1 MAKVYA
7 KIENDIVK
15 EINSDIFLHDIDGY
29 TLIDEG
35 DGDKYAHAQG
45 CYLKKGLMDNNCKY
59 NYKYVDGELVE
70 LTDDEKATLFPDPQ
84 PQATNQEILNA
95 QLIQQ
100 NAETQVALQEQKQL
114 NSQILLEIANLK
126 SSPTTTE

>member
-45 CYLKKGLMDNNCKY
+45 SYLEKGLMDNNCKY

-114 NSQILLEIANLK
+114 NAQILLEIANLK